1 MNKNKK
7 LKNGINVIG
16 LGYTGLPTALML
28 AASGYKVTG
37 TDCQEQLVSQ
47 LSSGKLPF
55 DEKGMAEL
63 FDKALSQ
70 QILFS
75 REYQATNF
83 YIIAV
88 PTPYVKATKKV
99 DPFYLIQALKETLS
113 VCLKGAIIVFEST
126 IPPGTIDTYI
136 RPLVVEAG
144 LVVGE
149 DIHLAHAPERILP
162 GNMIEELKQ
171 NARTIGADNSDIA
184 QRIKV
189 VYQSFCYGEIE
200 VKSIRTAEMTKV
212 VENTYRDINIAFA
225 NELAQ
230 ICSDELDVYDVIR
243 IANKHPRVNILKPGP
258 GVGGHCI
265 SVDPWFLVGA
275 FPGQTPL
282 IRTARLVNEKMPDHV
297 LLKIKAIMAENKL
310 VDDSRIGLYGLSYK
324 ENVNDV
330 RESPTLQLQSLL
342 KKKGGPMLK
351 TYDPMVNQ
359 VITTQQVMDFD
370 EFLAEVDVV
379 VIMVAHQHLK
389 DNLWKL
395 KNKIILD
402 TQYVV
407 EDAYFL

>member
-1 MNKNKK
+1 MNNKK

-47 LSSGKLPF
+47 LSQGRLPF
-55 DEKGMAEL
+55 TEQGMAEL
-63 FDKALSQ
+63 FEKALSQ
-70 QILFS
+70 QISFS

-88 PTPYVKATKKV
+88 PTPYVKETKKV
-99 DPFYLIQALKETLS
+99 DPVFLIQALRETLS
-113 VCLKGAIIVFEST
+113 VCLKGAVIVFEST
-126 IPPGTIDTYI
+126 IAPGTIDTYI
-136 RPLVVEAG
+136 RPIVAEAG
-144 LVVGE
+144 LVVGK

-171 NARTIGADNSDIA
+171 NARTIGADSSNIA
-184 QRIKV
+184 QRIKE
-189 VYQSFCYGEIE
+189 VYQSFCCGEIE
-200 VKSIRTAEMTKV
+200 VTSIRTAEMTKV

-225 NELAQ
+225 NELAK
-230 ICSDELDVYDVIR
+230 ICSDELDVYEVIR
-243 IANKHPRVNILKPGP
+243 IANKHPRVDILKPGP

-275 FPGQTPL
+275 FPEQTPL
-282 IRTARLVNEKMPDHV
+282 IRTARLVNEKMPEHV
-297 LLKIKAIMAENKL
+297 RMKIKAIMNENEL
-310 VDDSRIGLYGLSYK
+310 VDDSRVGLYGLSYK
-324 ENVNDV
+324 ENVDDV

-342 KKKGGPMLK
+342 EKKGGPLFK
-351 TYDPMVNQ
+351 TYDPLVNQ
-359 VITTQQVMDFD
+359 IITTHQMMNFD
-370 EFLAEVDVV
+370 DFLAEVDVV

-402 TQYVV
+402 TQYMV
-407 EDAYFL
+407 EGAYYL